1 MLLKIITWLE
11 SHQGTCSFREHA
23 GIDCP
28 GCGLQRS
35 ILALFRGD
43 LVESILQFPALL
55 PLMAMFAF
63 LSIHLVFKLKHGAI
77 VLKMFYITNIS
88 IIVLNYLYKI
98 IIY

>member
-11 SHQGTCSFREHA
+11 SHQGTCSFREHV
-23 GIDCP
+23 GIECP

-35 ILALFRGD
+35 ILALLRGD

-55 PLMAMFAF
+55 LLMAMFAF
-63 LSIHLVFKLKHGAI
+63 LGIHLVFKFKHGAF

-88 IIVLNYLYKI
+88 IIILNYIYKLI
-98 IIY
+98 IH

>member
-1 MLLKIITWLE
+1 MLLKFITWLE

-35 ILALFRGD
+35 ILALLKGD

-55 PLMAMFAF
+55 PLMAMFIF
-63 LSIHLVFKLKHGAI
+63 LGLHLVFKLKNGAL
-77 VLKMFYITNIS
+77 VLKLFYITNIS
-88 IIVLNYLYKI
+88 IIVLHYIYKLI
-98 IIY
+98 IH

>member
-11 SHQGTCSFREHA
+11 SRQGTCSFREHA

-35 ILALFRGD
+35 ILALLRGD

-55 PLMAMFAF
+55 PLMAMFI
-63 LSIHLVFKLKHGAI
+63 LLGIHLVFKLKHGAF
-77 VLKMFYITNIS
+77 VLKVFYITNIS
-88 IIVLNYLYKI
+88 IILLNYIFKLI
-98 IIY
+98 IH

>member
-35 ILALFRGD
+35 ILALLRGD
-43 LVESILQFPALL
+43 LVESILLFPALL
-55 PLMAMFAF
+55 PLMAMFIF
-63 LSIHLVFKLKHGAI
+63 LGIHLFFKLKHGAF
-77 VLKMFYITNIS
+77 VLKVFYISNIS
-88 IIVLNYLYKI
+88 IILLNYIYKLI
-98 IIY
+98 NH

>member
-11 SHQGTCSFREHA
+11 SHQGTCSFREHV
-23 GIDCP
+23 GIECP

-35 ILALFRGD
+35 ILALLRGD

-63 LSIHLVFKLKHGAI
+63 LGIHLVFKFKHGAF

-88 IIVLNYLYKI
+88 IIIMNYIYKLI
-98 IIY
+98 IH

>member
-35 ILALFRGD
+35 ILTLLRGD

-55 PLMAMFAF
+55 PLVTMFVF
-63 LSIHLVFKLKHGAI
+63 LGIHLVFKLKHGAL
-77 VLKMFYITNIS
+77 VLKVFYITNIS
-88 IIVLNYLYKI
+88 IIILNYIYKLI
-98 IIY
+98 IH

>member
-1 MLLKIITWLE
+1 MIA

-35 ILALFRGD
+35 ILALLKGD

-55 PLMAMFAF
+55 PLMAMFIF
-63 LSIHLVFKLKHGAI
+63 LGLHLVFKLKNGAL
-77 VLKMFYITNIS
+77 VLKLFYITNIS
-88 IIVLNYLYKI
+88 IIVLHYIYKLI
-98 IIY
+98 IH

>member
-1 MLLKIITWLE
+1 MLLKIIFWLE
-11 SHQGTCSFREHA
+11 SHQGTCSFREHV
-23 GIDCP
+23 GIECP

-35 ILALFRGD
+35 ILALLKGD

-63 LSIHLVFKLKHGAI
+63 LGIHLVFKFKHGAF

-88 IIVLNYLYKI
+88 IIIMNYIYKLI
-98 IIY
+98 IH

>member
-1 MLLKIITWLE
+1 MYLKIITWLE
-11 SHQGTCSFREHA
+11 SHQGTCSFQEHA

-35 ILALFRGD
+35 ILALLRGD

-63 LSIHLVFKLKHGAI
+63 LGIHLVFKLKHGAI

-88 IIVLNYLYKI
+88 IIVLNYIYKLI
-98 IIY
+98 IH

>member
-35 ILALFRGD
+35 ILALLRGD

-63 LSIHLVFKLKHGAI
+63 LAIHLVFRLKHGAF
-77 VLKMFYITNIS
+77 VLKVFYITNIS
-88 IIVLNYLYKI
+88 IILLNYIYKLI
-98 IIY
+98 IH

>member
-1 MLLKIITWLE
+1 MLLNCLKWLE
-11 SHQGTCSFREHA
+11 PYQRTCSFREHA

-35 ILALFRGD
+35 ILALLRGD

-55 PLMAMFAF
+55 PLIAMFAF
-63 LSIHLVFKLKHGAI
+63 LAIHLVFKLKYGAI

-88 IIVLNYLYKI
+88 IIILN
-98 IIY
+98 

>member
-1 MLLKIITWLE
+1 VYLKIIFWLE
-11 SHQGTCSFREHA
+11 SNQGTCSFREHV

-35 ILALFRGD
+35 ILALLRGD
-43 LVESILQFPALL
+43 LVESILLFPALL
-55 PLMAMFAF
+55 PLVAMFFF
-63 LSIHLVFKLKHGAI
+63 LGIHLFFKLKHGAF

-98 IIY
+98 IIH